1 MLVRA
6 RYWQHPA
13 IAALFDVPL
22 ETVEERNAT
31 RARSMP
37 GYIVRDH
44 HQLLHTPDELLAE
57 GFIAVHRI
65 SDLGA
70 AGAPQ

>member
-6 RYWQHPA
+6 RYWQRPA

-37 GYIVRDH
+37 GRDH